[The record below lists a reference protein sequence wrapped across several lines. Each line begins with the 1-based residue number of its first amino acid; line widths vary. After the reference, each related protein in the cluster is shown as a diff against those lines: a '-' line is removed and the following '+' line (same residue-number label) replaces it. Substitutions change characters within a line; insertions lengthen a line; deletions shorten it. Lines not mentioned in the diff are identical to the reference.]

1 MARRRNNARDQDNTP
16 PPKFSKTTA
25 KKALRI
31 FSYIHPYRY
40 YFGLGMVLLFVS
52 SLVFMIFPAASG
64 EILNVATGKGEY
76 GFSLDQIALG
86 LLMILLVQ
94 SGVSFVR
101 VWLFTKVSE
110 YAMADV
116 RTDLYERMISLPLSF
131 FEENRVGD
139 LSSRIANDV
148 QQLQETLSLTSAE
161 FIRQLIVLTV
171 GISYLLYKTPD
182 LSLLMFATF
191 PAIVILALLFGRQI
205 RKLSRQRQDEFGT
218 THTLLEETLQSIQVV
233 KTFTNEAYEG
243 QRYKNAN
250 TKVVKLAMRLG
261 VFRALFVSFII
272 AILFGVIF
280 FVLWQGALMVQDGT
294 MTAGDLV
301 TFIAL
306 TAIIGGSMG
315 GLADIYTQLLKAMGS
330 AERIFDILDLESE
343 VNPDEIPDGSGMKIK
358 GHIRFDKVSFSYP
371 SRPDI
376 VVLKELSLDI
386 APGRKV
392 ALVGASGAGKS
403 TVVQLLLQLYQPQS
417 GTILLDGTPVTT
429 HSLHKYRSHF
439 AIVPQEVMLFG
450 GTIKE
455 NIRYGRTDATDR
467 EVVEAAREANC
478 LEFIEGFPEGME
490 TMVGERGIKLSGG
503 QRQRIA
509 IARAVLRDPAIL
521 LLDEATSS
529 LDAESEKVVQE
540 ALDRLMRNR
549 TSLII
554 AHRLATIRSAD
565 TIYVLDHGTL
575 IEEGTHDQLVEKEDG
590 HYQKLARLQFQS
602 APFDDEDDDN

>member
-1 MARRRNNARDQDNTP
+1 MARRKNTTRDQDTTP
-16 PPKFSKTTA
+16 TPKFSKSTA

-31 FSYIHPYRY
+31 FTYIRPYRY

-76 GFSLDQIALG
+76 GLTLDQIALG

-250 TKVVKLAMRLG
+250 IKVVKLAMRLG

-330 AERIFDILDLESE
+330 AERVFDILDLESE
-343 VNPDEIPDGSGMKIK
+343 VNPHEIPKNSSKAKIK

-386 APGRKV
+386 PPGRKV

-417 GTILLDGTPVTT
+417 GTILLDGQPVTA
-429 HSLHKYRSHF
+429 HSLHAYRTHF

-455 NIRYGRTDATDR
+455 NIRYGRTDATDQ
-467 EVVEAAREANC
+467 EVAEAAREANC

-590 HYQKLARLQFQS
+590 HYQKLAKLQFQ
-602 APFDDEDDDN
+602 ALPTDDDND